1 MGDVLINNSSLLLIY
16 MEIGYDIMNIINV
29 NTSTKE
35 DRKRKKM
42 YKDYNDKIP
51 KEAIQIMQMIEAA
64 GYEAYIVGGCVRDL
78 LMNRQ
83 PHDWD
88 ITTSAKPE
96 EIKRIFKRTYD
107 TGIEHGTVTVILN
120 TEHFEV
126 TTYRIEGEYKDFRR
140 PDKVSFV
147 DDITLDL
154 SRRDFTMNAI
164 AYHPDRGFV
173 DPYEGQRDIKRQC
186 IRSVRC
192 AKERFTEDALRIL
205 RAVRFS
211 AQLGFQIETETLKGI
226 EACRALLTHIS
237 KERIRDEFLKIC
249 VSSRPGHI
257 DLLYQL
263 KLLEYIFPD
272 FIKAYEIPQNHPH
285 HTYNVA
291 KHTLVAMENSEPTVI
306 VRLTMLLHD
315 IGKVY
320 TRTTDK
326 HGIDH
331 FYNHPKRS
339 EQIASEI
346 LKDLRMDNHT
356 IKAVCELI
364 RYHDYHIEHHISKVY
379 VKKVMMVIGEEL
391 FDELLK
397 VQYADAMAQ
406 NLEKLQPK
414 LDAIEKQRNY
424 KNEVIANHEPYHK
437 GMLAITGSDL
447 IEIGIP
453 KGKIIG
459 DLLEVALQKV
469 IHEPNFNQKALL
481 LTYCMEHYKVKGKQV

>member
-1 MGDVLINNSSLLLIY
+1 
-16 MEIGYDIMNIINV
+16 
-29 NTSTKE
+29 
-35 DRKRKKM
+35 M

-51 KEAIQIMQMIEAA
+51 KEAIQIIKIIEAA

-96 EIKRIFKRTYD
+96 DIKRLFKRTYD
-107 TGIEHGTVTVILN
+107 TGIEHGTVTVILD

-173 DPYEGQRDIKRQC
+173 DPYEGQVDIKNQC

-211 AQLGFQIETETLKGI
+211 AQLGFEIEKETLEGI
-226 EACRALLTHIS
+226 VACRALLAHIS
-237 KERIRDEFLKIC
+237 KERVRDEFLKIC

-257 DLLYQL
+257 DLLCEL
-263 KLLEYIFPD
+263 ELLQYIFPD
-272 FIKAYEIPQNHPH
+272 FIKAYETPQNHPH
-285 HTYNVA
+285 HVYNVA
-291 KHTLVAMENSEPTVI
+291 KHTLVAMEHSEPTI
-306 VRLTMLLHD
+306 LLRLTMLLHD

-339 EQIASEI
+339 VQIATKV
-346 LKDLRMDNHT
+346 LKDLRLDNHT
-356 IKAVCELI
+356 IKAVCDLV
-364 RYHDYHIEHHISKVY
+364 RFHDYHIEHDISKVY
-379 VKKVMMVIGEEL
+379 VKKVMMVIGPEL

-406 NLEKLQPK
+406 NQDKLPPK
-414 LDAIEKQRNY
+414 LAMIQKQRDY
-424 KNEVIANHEPYHK
+424 KEEVIKKGEPYHK
-437 GMLAITGSDL
+437 GMLAITGNDL

-453 KGKIIG
+453 RGKVIG
-459 DLLEVALQKV
+459 ELLEVALHKV
-469 IHEPNFNQKALL
+469 IHEPHFNEKDLL
-481 LTYCMEHYKVKGKQV
+481 LAYCMDHYEAKER